1 LVIFLLAEPIVVAF
15 FGERYAN
22 IVPLLDMLLMVAFVT
37 NGLRFTSANL
47 LAAMGKIRVNMIV
60 SFAGTVGQIVLNLLL
75 IPEFGVY
82 GAAMTSIVVYSA
94 MAMGV
99 LVPFVKMYGKG

>member
-1 LVIFLLAEPIVVAF
+1 
-15 FGERYAN
+15 
-22 IVPLLDMLLMVAFVT
+22 M
-37 NGLRFTSANL
+37 
-47 LAAMGKIRVNMIV
+47 
-60 SFAGTVGQIVLNLLL
+60 QIVLNLLL